1 MAEKRGTVKW
11 FSARKGYGF
20 IEDEDGIDHFAHFS
34 EIQSDGFRK
43 LRAGQQ
49 VTFEAGEDDNGRSLA
64 KCIQPEPMT
73 DAPSEDLSGESPEEK
88 GAAEDTI
95 E

>member
-43 LRAGQQ
+43 LRAEQR
-49 VTFEAGEDDNGRSLA
+49 VTFEAGEDENGRSLA

-73 DAPSEDLSGESPEEK
+73 EVPSEDMPGEISEE
-88 GAAEDTI
+88 AVSAEDTLD
-95 E
+95 